1 MLLIPEQIYNIMKEI
16 KDIEKN
22 IAIHNQEIKNGNEIV
37 DFEDLGIPVT
47 IHNSSYRIY
56 NELYEKLKRLK
67 NILQT
72 SKIIEE
78 RNFDNI
84 DIGTYFYYKWIDEED
99 IKSAYLVEQV
109 PSSRID
115 NKFISIESPF
125 GKSVKGAKEGDIIKY
140 KTRDNIPMQTIQ
152 IIKIS
157 KDKEDYKFKIR
168 ERQYKSRKC
177 RAVRREIKEL
187 LISNIEKY
195 NYLNSITE
203 SQIKLIQIELY
214 KLKHKY
220 ISSTDLIE
228 KNRLKRLITYLENKL
243 NCLIINTPNDN
254 SIGLGSVIEFVLNNG
269 YGYCLELIGRA
280 YTTENQCQYVEYISS
295 LGNALYGKKAGDIFT
310 FMGKNN
316 KEYTGKILDVYN
328 KKYEEIDSP
337 KTYKKLNS

>member
-1 MLLIPEQIYNIMKEI
+1 MLLIPEQIYIIMEEI
-16 KDIEKN
+16 KNIEKN

-37 DFEDLGIPVT
+37 DFENLGIPVT

-56 NELYEKLKRLK
+56 NELYEKSKRLK

-84 DIGTYFYYKWIDEED
+84 DIGTYFYYKWIDEDE
-99 IKSAYLVEQV
+99 IESAYLVEQN
-109 PSSRID
+109 PLSTID
-115 NKFISIESPF
+115 NKFISIESPI
-125 GKSVKGAKEGDIIKY
+125 GKSIIGAKEGDIIKY
-140 KTRDNIPMQTIQ
+140 KTRDNIPIQTIQ

-157 KDKEDYKFKIR
+157 KDKEDYIFNIR
-168 ERQYKSRKC
+168 ERQYKNRICK
-177 RAVRREIKEL
+177 AVKREIKEL
-187 LISNIEKY
+187 LFSNIEKY

-214 KLKHKY
+214 KLKNKY

-228 KNRLKRLITYLENKL
+228 KNKLKNIITYLENKL
-243 NCLIINTPNDN
+243 SCQIINTPNDN

-269 YGYCLELIGRA
+269 YGYCLELIGKA
-280 YTTENQCQYVEYISS
+280 YTSEKPCQYVEYISS
-295 LGNALYGKKAGDIFT
+295 LGNALYGKKAGEIFT

-316 KEYTGKILDVYN
+316 KKYTGEILDVYN
-328 KKYEEIDSP
+328 KNYEEIDSP
-337 KTYKKLNS
+337 KTYKK